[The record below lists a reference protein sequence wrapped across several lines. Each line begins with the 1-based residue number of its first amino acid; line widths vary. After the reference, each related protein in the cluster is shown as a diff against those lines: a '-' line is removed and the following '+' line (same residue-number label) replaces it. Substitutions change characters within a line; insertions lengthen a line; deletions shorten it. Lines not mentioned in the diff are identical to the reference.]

1 MIAVASMDFHC
12 EGCSDSKILEVS
24 SFLKEC
30 PLNKVSIPKSDKKVK
45 LKNSFK
51 DRSQQSGS
59 CSLGLR
65 EVVG

>member
-1 MIAVASMDFHC
+1 MKVVPTV
-12 EGCSDSKILEVS
+12 KNLEVS
-24 SFLKEC
+24 SSSKEC
-30 PLNKVSIPKSDKKVK
+30 LFNKVSIPKDDKKVK

-51 DRSQQSGS
+51 DRPQQSGA